1 MAKAPRLQPQKP
13 MSWCDTGY
21 YYCTGYYYYTQY
33 TGYYC
38 TGYYYYY
45 TGCYY
50 CTGYNYT
57 TITTLPTT
65 ILATT
70 SIDESFTRVES
81 PVFRPL
87 VGCRIT
93 NITTFLHVLGIPKHT
108 PAWGKELLTKHP
120 SNCSVI
126 AIQSV
131 CVFFQSPTAFTS
143 LTVALNVSILVSLAP
158 SPTTQL
164 LNFVT

>member
-13 MSWCDTGY
+13 MSWCD
-21 YYCTGYYYYTQY
+21 
-33 TGYYC
+33 

-57 TITTLPTT
+57 TITTLATT
-65 ILATT
+65 IQATT

-81 PVFRPL
+81 LVFRPL

-108 PAWGKELLTKHP
+108 PAWGKEQLTKRP

-143 LTVALNVSILVSLAP
+143 LTVALNVSIPVSLAP

-164 LNFVT
+164 LHFVT